1 MTELYYK
8 TISEL
13 APMIKSKELS
23 PVELTASVLARIESI
38 DPKLNT
44 YITVL
49 GDMAMASAKQAEADI
64 MAGGYKGPLHGIPMA
79 LKDLFYT
86 RGIQTTG
93 GSALLRTFIPD
104 YNATVVNKLLD
115 AGVILTGKLNMHEY
129 AFGATNENPHFGD
142 AHNPW
147 NTEHITG
154 GSSGG
159 SGAAVSAGL
168 CVASLGT
175 DTGGSIR
182 TPSALCGVVGLKP
195 TFGRVSKYGVIPL
208 AWSLDHVGPMA
219 RGVEDV
225 AIILEVIAGYDPKD
239 PTTKNKPVETY
250 RSQLGSGVKGLKIGV
265 PSNYYFDDVDPEV
278 ESRVRAAVKTLES
291 LGAEIIDVF
300 IPELSLSVFAEMV
313 TITAEAAAYH
323 HETLVGNPA
332 GYGDDV
338 RLLLQ
343 GGELITA
350 VQYVKAQRARRV
362 IQEGFWRVF
371 TQVDVLVAPTVPITA
386 PRIGQR
392 YVNVNGKTKDVV
404 MQFMVWAAPCNLTGI
419 PSISVPVGLSSDG
432 LPVGMQIIG
441 KPFAEGTILKV
452 AAAYEQESS
461 LQDIRPIQ

>member
-1 MTELYYK
+1 MTELYYQ
-8 TISEL
+8 TISRL
-13 APMIKSKELS
+13 APMLERKELS
-23 PVELTASVLARIESI
+23 PVELADSVLSRIESI
-38 DPKLNT
+38 DPKLNA

-49 GDMAMASAKQAEADI
+49 GDAAMASAKQAEADI

-79 LKDLFYT
+79 LKDLYYT
-86 RGIQTTG
+86 KGIQTTG
-93 GSALLRTFIPD
+93 GSDILRNFVPD

-115 AGVILTGKLNMHEY
+115 AGAIITGKLNMHEY

-168 CVASLGT
+168 CAASLGT

-208 AWSLDHVGPMA
+208 AWSLDHVGPLT
-219 RGVEDV
+219 RGVEDA
-225 AIILEVIAGYDPKD
+225 AIILEVIAGYDPND
-239 PTTKNKPVETY
+239 PTTKDKPVEAY

-265 PSNYYFDDVDPEV
+265 PTNYYFDDVDPEV
-278 ESRVRAAVKTLES
+278 EARVRAAIKTFED
-291 LGAEIIDVF
+291 LGGEVIDVS
-300 IPELSLSVFAEMV
+300 IPELALAMFAEMV
-313 TITAEAAAYH
+313 TISTEASAYH
-323 HETLVGNPA
+323 HETLAANPA

-350 VQYVKAQRARRV
+350 VQYVKAQQARRV
-362 IQEGFWRVF
+362 IQEGFGRAF
-371 TQVDVLVAPTVPITA
+371 AQVDVLVAPTVPITA
-386 PRIGQR
+386 PRIGQKQ
-392 YVNVNGKTKDVV
+392 VNVNGKMKDVV
-404 MQFMVWAAPCNLTGI
+404 MQFMGWAAPCNLAGL
-419 PSISVPVGLSSDG
+419 PSVSVPVGLSTDG
-432 LPVGMQIIG
+432 LPVAIQVIG

-452 AAAYEQESS
+452 AAAYEQQSS
-461 LQDIRPIQ
+461 FKDIRPIK